1 MLIKASLDIVK
12 PAFNQIVD
20 ARAKRNLPE
29 FLKEIKNSDER
40 IFNFHK
46 IRSRASGSAIFVDL
60 HMLVEPNM
68 SVKEAHDIT
77 LVVEKSLRKQY
88 PEIIDITIH
97 VEPNE

>member
-1 MLIKASLDIVK
+1 
-12 PAFNQIVD
+12 
-20 ARAKRNLPE
+20 
-29 FLKEIKNSDER
+29 
-40 IFNFHK
+40 
-46 IRSRASGSAIFVDL
+46 
-60 HMLVEPNM
+60 MLVEPNM